1 MATEQ
6 TERSEPMANM
16 PAQLPSLT
24 GLRWVAAFM
33 VFVSHVLYLPTA
45 VPKGAVGEMINTGVA
60 LAGYVG
66 VSVFFVLSGFVLT
79 WSSRTNDTAPKFWRR
94 RFFKIYPN
102 HFVAFL
108 IAVVFVLWMGEK
120 VGFAPLDDQF
130 PGLIP
135 QVLLLHAWLPDLEAA
150 FAFNTVSWTLSV
162 EAVFYL
168 CFPLLLLAVNKIR
181 PERLW
186 YWVGGL
192 VLLVF
197 CIPQV
202 ANLISDG
209 GGDAAYLGLSSWEYW
224 FIYVLPVTRMPEFVL
239 GILLAR
245 MVLTGRW
252 IKVPLWLAGVL
263 FAAGYLVTLNV
274 PMAYAIV
281 AATIIPIVLLIPA
294 AATADIN
301 GRRRSLMS
309 RPVMVW
315 LGNISYA
322 FYLVHLFSIILIL
335 YIIGMENFQA
345 RSWLDTVGFFTAAL
359 AISILVSWAL
369 YELVERP
376 MQRRFATKR
385 KPSVNPRSEKADI
398 SP

>member
-1 MATEQ
+1 MAIEQ
-6 TERSEPMANM
+6 KEEPGSTAKM
-16 PAQLPSLT
+16 PAQLNSLT

-33 VFVSHVLYLPTA
+33 VFVSHALYLPNA
-45 VPKGAVGEMINTGVA
+45 VPQGEVGTAINTGVA

-79 WSSRTNDTAPKFWRR
+79 WSSRANDTAPKFWRR

-108 IAVVFVLWMGEK
+108 IAVVFVLWMGEQ
-120 VGFAPLDDQF
+120 VGFAPLSDQL

-135 QVLLLHAWLPDLEAA
+135 QVLLLHAWLPDLQAA

-168 CFPLLLLAVNKIR
+168 CFPLLLAAVTRIR
-181 PERLW
+181 VDRLW

-192 VLLVF
+192 VLVVF
-197 CIPQV
+197 CVPQV
-202 ANLISDG
+202 ADLLSDG

-224 FIYVLPVTRMPEFVL
+224 FVYVLPVTRLPEFVI

-245 MVLTGRW
+245 IVMAGRW
-252 IKVPLWLAGVL
+252 INVPLWLAGVI
-263 FAAGYLVTLNV
+263 FAAGYVVTLNV
-274 PMAYAIV
+274 PKSYAIV

-294 AATADIN
+294 AATADIR
-301 GRRRSLMS
+301 GRRRSPLAT
-309 RPVMVW
+309 RPMVW

-322 FYLVHLFSIILIL
+322 FYLVHLFSIIFVL
-335 YIIGMENFQA
+335 YIIGLDFQA
-345 RSWLDTVGFFTAAL
+345 GTYLHTAGFVGVTL
-359 AISILVSWAL
+359 TMSILASWAL
-369 YELVERP
+369 YGLVERP

-385 KPSVNPRSEKADI
+385 RPSVEHRPGKVEV